1 MYKNVFLFTF
11 VLSFFLFQSCS
22 QTPRIT
28 IPTQKTTPKEDIKS
42 AAFHKAEQ
50 LYKTRSYAQALDMY
64 KKYLK
69 RASEDNNQFTD
80 KALMKI
86 GSIYTIQGK
95 FTQAK
100 DIYNR
105 LIKEYPDSMFSSRAQ
120 LGLIYNDFSQ
130 KKYEEALR
138 QIEPAFIVTNK
149 KDHSQ
154 LFLLKGDILLALDR
168 AQEAVVA
175 YTYAFE
181 IASENE
187 LSLIIKRTRQ
197 AITILAP
204 DELQYLINVYQGRF
218 PAVYMLY
225 QQAQNEIKSENLPQ
239 AITILEKIVV
249 DYPDHEMIAMIQ
261 EQIESIKKGKLFESY
276 TIGCLLPLSG
286 RYKQF
291 GQEALNGALF
301 AHSQFSTL
309 QNVYPIQLKIQDS
322 GETVE
327 DAIQAFKKLLEENV
341 KAIIGPITTNQAE
354 AVAVSANAHQIPI
367 ILLVSRENITQDLE
381 YVFRNFLTQE
391 LQIRAITSYAMDEIG
406 YHDFAILYPDDRY
419 GCSFMDAFWDGVIE
433 KGGTVRAVNNY
444 YANQTDFT
452 ESIKKMVGLHFDRP
466 GVSKWRKKK
475 LKPIVDF
482 DAIFIPDRPDMILMI
497 APQLKSNGFN
507 NVLLLGTNLW
517 HDGKMIGVSKQKVLS
532 LQDKVHHQ
540 GAVFPD
546 LFFCNSQRPH
556 VQQFVSAF
564 EATFG
569 NKPGL
574 WEAIT
579 YDNAMILFESLNKG
593 NIQYAQQLKDELL
606 HMEGYTG
613 LTGLIK
619 FDPQGEAQRQL
630 YLLKVKGDS
639 FEEIGLR

>member
-1 MYKNVFLFTF
+1 MFLFTL
-11 VLSFFLFQSCS
+11 VLCFFLFQSCS
-22 QTPRIT
+22 QTPQIT
-28 IPTQKTTPKEDIKS
+28 IPTGQPKPKENLES

-50 LYKTRSYAQALDMY
+50 LYKTHALAQALEMY
-64 KKYLK
+64 KKYLE
-69 RASEDNNQFTD
+69 RAPEDNNQFTD
-80 KALMKI
+80 ITLMKI

-95 FTQAK
+95 FEQAK
-100 DIYNR
+100 KIYKK
-105 LIKEYPDSMFSSRAQ
+105 LIQDHPNSIYASRAQ
-120 LGLIYNDFSQ
+120 LGLIYNDFRQ
-130 KKYEEALR
+130 KKYEEALQ
-138 QIEPAFIVTNK
+138 QIEPAFIVTNQ

-154 LFLLKGDILLALDR
+154 LYLLKGDILLALDR

-181 IASENE
+181 FATHNE
-187 LSLIIKRTRQ
+187 LPLIIKRTRQ
-197 AITILAP
+197 AITILTP
-204 DELQYLINVYQGRF
+204 DELQYLISVYEGRF
-218 PAVYMLY
+218 PALYMRY
-225 QQAQNEIKSENLPQ
+225 QHAQNEIKSENTPQ
-239 AITILEKIVV
+239 AISILEKLVD
-249 DYPDHEMIAMIQ
+249 DYPDHEMITIIQ
-261 EQIESIKKGKLFESY
+261 EQIESIKKGNLFESY

-286 RYKQF
+286 KYKQF

-322 GETVE
+322 GETVA
-327 DAIQAFKKLLEENV
+327 DAIQAFNKLVEANV

-354 AVAVSANAHQIPI
+354 AVALSANANQIPI
-367 ILLVSRENITQDLE
+367 ILLVSREGITQNLD

-391 LQIRAITSYAMDEIG
+391 LQIHAITSYAMDEIG
-406 YHDFAILYPDDRY
+406 YRDFAILYPDDRY
-419 GCSFMDAFWDGVIE
+419 GQSFMDAFWDAVVE

-444 YANQTDFT
+444 SGNQTDFT
-452 ESIKKMVGLHFDRP
+452 ESIKKMVGLYFDRP

-475 LKPIVDF
+475 LKPIIDF
-482 DAIFIPDRPDMILMI
+482 DAIFIPDRPDMLLMI
-497 APQLKSNGFN
+497 APQLKTNDFN

-517 HDGKMIGVSKQKVLS
+517 HDDKMIGVSSQKVLGI
-532 LQDKVHHQ
+532 QDKIHHQ

-569 NKPGL
+569 NKPGI
-574 WEAIT
+574 WESIT
-579 YDNAMILFESLNKG
+579 YDNAMILFELLNKG
-593 NIQYAQQLKDELL
+593 NIQYAEQLRDELIN
-606 HMEGYTG
+606 MSVYDG
-613 LTGLIK
+613 LTGMIK
-619 FDPQGEAQRQL
+619 FDTQGEAQRQL